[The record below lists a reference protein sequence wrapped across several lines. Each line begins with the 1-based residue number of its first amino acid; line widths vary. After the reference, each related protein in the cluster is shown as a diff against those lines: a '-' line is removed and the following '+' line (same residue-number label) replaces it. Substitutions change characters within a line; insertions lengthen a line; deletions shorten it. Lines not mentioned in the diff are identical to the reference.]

1 MSFES
6 VSGKGVKMKVAK
18 VGEMKDLDRLAT
30 EEFGISEGLLMEN
43 AGQAVYF
50 VMLQEFGI
58 KNNKFVVF
66 CGSGNNGGD
75 GLVVAR
81 KIHSNGGEV
90 KVFLLDDEAKFKG
103 AAKKNFEIVSR
114 MPIEMSKVSSI
125 DSVIPELLDCD
136 AVVDAIFGTGLVR
149 KVSGIYKDVIQLIN
163 ESQSTVFSVDIPS
176 GINGDTGEVMGVAVE
191 ADYTVTFGLPKV
203 GTMIYPGYEHCGKL
217 YVSHISFPPALYNSK
232 SIKVAINSPVE
243 LPERAKDTHKGSY
256 GKALFIAGSSSYLG
270 APYFSALSFLK
281 AGGGLSYL
289 ATPKSISPFL
299 ASKGSEIVFV
309 PQKET
314 PSGSIALE
322 NKDELLEFSQ
332 GVDMVVL
339 GPGLSLARETQELVR
354 KLTSKIDKPLLIDG
368 DGITAIAEDLGKIK
382 KREAPTIL
390 TPHLGEMSRIT
401 KMEIS
406 EINKNKIDVL
416 QRTTRELNA
425 IIILKGAHS
434 LIGYPD
440 GTVFINVSGNSGMA
454 TAGSGDVLT
463 GTIAAMHG
471 LGLALEDAV
480 RMGVFIHG
488 FSGDVAAVDKG
499 EDGIT
504 AQDILDY
511 LPETMKLY
519 RDNFAEISENLYE
532 SIFVV

>member
-1 MSFES
+1 
-6 VSGKGVKMKVAK
+6 MKVAK
-18 VGEMKDLDRLAT
+18 VDEMRALDRRAT
-30 EEFGISEGLLMEN
+30 EEFGISQDLLMEN

-50 VMLQEFGI
+50 VILQEFGI
-58 KNNKFVVF
+58 KDKKFVVF
-66 CGSGNNGGD
+66 CGGGNNGGD

-90 KVFLLDDEAKFKG
+90 KVFLLDDEAKLKG
-103 AAKKNFEIVSR
+103 AAKRNFEIVSR
-114 MPIEMSKVSSI
+114 MPIEMSRISSI
-125 DSVIPELLDCD
+125 DSVIPELFDCD

-149 KVSGIYKDVIQLIN
+149 KVSGIYKEVIQLIN
-163 ESQSTVFSVDIPS
+163 GSQSAVFSVDIPS
-176 GINGDTGEVMGVAVE
+176 GINGNTGEVMGAAVE
-191 ADYTVTFGLPKV
+191 ADYTVAFGLPKL
-203 GTMIYPGYEHCGKL
+203 GNMLYPGSQHCGKL
-217 YVSHISFPPALYNSK
+217 YVSHISFPPALHESK
-232 SIKVAINSPVE
+232 SIRVAINSPVE
-243 LPERAKDTHKGSY
+243 IPERAKDTHKGSY
-256 GKALFIAGSSSYLG
+256 GKVLFIAGSSRYLG

-289 ATPKSISPFL
+289 ATPESISPFI
-299 ASKGSEIVFV
+299 AGKGSEIVFV

-314 PSGSIALE
+314 ASGSIALE
-322 NKDELLEFSQ
+322 NKDDLLEFCQ
-332 GVDMVVL
+332 TVDMVIL

-354 KLTSKIDKPLLIDG
+354 KLALKVDKPLLIDG
-368 DGITAIAEDLGKIK
+368 DGITAIAGDLGKIR

-390 TPHLGEMSRIT
+390 TPHLGEMSRIAQT
-401 KMEIS
+401 DIS
-406 EINKNKIDVL
+406 KVDRNKIDVL
-416 QRTTRELNA
+416 QRTTKELNA
-425 IIILKGAHS
+425 IIVLKGAHS

-463 GTIAAMHG
+463 GTIAAMYG
-471 LGLALEDAV
+471 LGLPLEDAV

-532 SIFVV
+532 SVFLV

>member
-1 MSFES
+1 
-6 VSGKGVKMKVAK
+6 MKVTR
-18 VGEMKDLDRLAT
+18 VDEMRTLDRRAT
-30 EEFGISEGLLMEN
+30 EEFGIAQDLLMEN

-50 VMLQEFGI
+50 VILQELGI
-58 KNNKFVVF
+58 KDKKFVVF
-66 CGSGNNGGD
+66 CGGGNNGGD

-103 AAKKNFEIVSR
+103 AAKRNFEIVSR
-114 MPIEMSKVSSI
+114 MPIEMSRVSSI
-125 DSVIPELLDCD
+125 DSVVPELFDCD

-149 KVSGIYKDVIQLIN
+149 KVSGIYREVIQLIN

-176 GINGDTGEVMGVAVE
+176 GINGNTGEVMGVAVE
-191 ADYTVTFGLPKV
+191 AHYTVAFGLPKL
-203 GTMIYPGYEHCGKL
+203 GNMLYPGYQHCGKL
-217 YVSHISFPPALYNSK
+217 YVSHISFPPALYDSE
-232 SIKVAINSPVE
+232 SMRIVVNSPVE
-243 LPERAKDTHKGSY
+243 LPERARDTHKGNY
-256 GKALFIAGSSSYLG
+256 GKALFVAGSSSYLG

-289 ATPKSISPFL
+289 AAPKSVSPFI

-314 PSGSIALE
+314 ISGSIAVE

-332 GVDMVVL
+332 TVDVVIL
-339 GPGLSLARETQELVR
+339 GPGLSLAKETQELVR
-354 KLTSKIDKPLLIDG
+354 KMAAAIDKPLLIDG
-368 DGITAIAEDLGKIK
+368 DGITAIAGDLRKIK
-382 KREAPTIL
+382 NREAPTIL
-390 TPHLGEMSRIT
+390 TPHLGEMSRIA

-406 EINKNKIDVL
+406 EVGKNRIDVL
-416 QRTTRELNA
+416 QRMTRELNA
-425 IIILKGAHS
+425 IIVLKGAHS

-463 GTIAAMHG
+463 GTIAAMYG
-471 LGLALEDAV
+471 LGLPLVDAV
-480 RMGVFIHG
+480 RTGVFMHG

-499 EDGIT
+499 EDGMT
-504 AQDILDY
+504 AQDIMDY
-511 LPETMKLY
+511 LPETVKLY
-519 RDNFAEISENLYE
+519 RDNLSEISENHYE